1 MNSCPFVKKR
11 NKFSSFL
18 SGVAFVLK
26 LVFVVASL
34 ALITTSA
41 APLKVS
47 AATSSQIKII
57 AKDKTVLDDVRK
69 KIESMGFLTYSVVD
83 TVSQIN
89 SLFGTARVVLGA
101 LGAVALGVASLGMFN
116 TLTVSLLER
125 TREVGL
131 MKAMG
136 MSSGEVKRLFLTES
150 MIMGFL
156 GGILG
161 IFLGFLG
168 GKLFSLVLSVFSL
181 LKGAGFIDI
190 SRCVKIRVAQ

>member
-1 MNSCPFVKKR
+1 M
-11 NKFSSFL
+11 

-47 AATSSQIKII
+47 AATIGIVNSSQIKII